1 MVFTLCQCLLIN
13 HVASDKQTDVSIFRW
28 FASGGINPEDP
39 HNPEDNQEIYLMVFF
54 RDKVG
59 GALGKAWV
67 KALVLTLFVGYVVAA
82 CFGVT
87 QIKEGLE
94 KRNTAN
100 FDSYS
105 VQYYDREEQYFKKY
119 AYTISLVFSGPNLGE
134 IF

>member
-1 MVFTLCQCLLIN
+1 
-13 HVASDKQTDVSIFRW
+13 
-28 FASGGINPEDP
+28 
-39 HNPEDNQEIYLMVFF
+39 MVFF

-59 GALGKAWV
+59 GALGKSWV
-67 KALVLTLFVGYVVAA
+67 KAIVLTLFVGYVIAA

-105 VQYYDREEQYFKKY
+105 VQYYDREEQFFKKY
-119 AYTISLVFSGPNLGE
+119 AYTISLVFSGPNLGK
-134 IF
+134 IRHIRTINATTVLFSVTSISR